1 MGEGTKQ
8 VTLPP
13 PGKFLE
19 EINYQEIVEGE
30 VRIWGFSVLKFSFG
44 TLYSRVK
51 SVKKNPQFNF
61 LSQNLCRSV

>member
-30 VRIWGFSVLKFSFG
+30 VRNLSMTIFNVFIFFLKVVIIF
-44 TLYSRVK
+44 
-51 SVKKNPQFNF
+51 
-61 LSQNLCRSV
+61 

>member
-30 VRIWGFSVLKFSFG
+30 VRNLSMNILNVFKYFLKVVIIF
-44 TLYSRVK
+44 
-51 SVKKNPQFNF
+51 
-61 LSQNLCRSV
+61 